1 MTNSDF
7 YDFSDKRGNKMKKNI
22 FTAFFAVC
30 ALFLVSS
37 CSEPDDDNSA
47 LMMQVVQQSQGSN
60 SVSKNT
66 KKISG
71 ILKKDGSKYELEITT
86 DYVSENGTLSLRLT
100 SADENV
106 LQLLIINKSSTG
118 HSLIFTHKDS
128 KKTFTDASYTEVG
141 FKADAVSANLENLK
155 IVKPEEDVHSF
166 IVNGKIP
173 SDKIDAIKNC
183 KTLEFILNDNKEVSP
198 QISISF
204 EGRILTNI
212 KSFM

>member
-1 MTNSDF
+1 
-7 YDFSDKRGNKMKKNI
+7 MKKNI

-60 SVSKNT
+60 SVSKNA
-66 KKISG
+66 KKNSG
-71 ILKKDGSKYELEITT
+71 TTKDGSKYELVIIT

-106 LQLLIINKSSTG
+106 LQLLIINKSSTD
-118 HSLIFTHKDS
+118 HSLSFTHKDS
-128 KKTFTDASYTEVG
+128 KETFTKDSYNKVS
-141 FKADAVSANLENLK
+141 FMADSAPVYLENHE
-155 IVKPEEDVHSF
+155 ITVPDVHSF

-173 SDKIDAIKNC
+173 SATIDKIKNC
-183 KTLEFILNDNKEVSP
+183 TTLEFILNDNTDVSP

-204 EGRILTNI
+204 EDRILTNI
-212 KSFM
+212 KRFM

>member
-1 MTNSDF
+1 
-7 YDFSDKRGNKMKKNI
+7 MKKNI

-60 SVSKNT
+60 SVSKNA

-71 ILKKDGSKYELEITT
+71 TTKDGSKYELEIKT

-100 SADENV
+100 SADESV
-106 LQLLIINKSSTG
+106 LQLLTIKKSSTG
-118 HSLIFTHKDS
+118 HFLIFTHKDS
-128 KKTFTDASYTEVG
+128 KETFTNVSYTGVG
-141 FKADAVSANLENLK
+141 FMADSVPANLENPR
-155 IVKPEEDVHSF
+155 IAVPEDVHSF
-166 IVNGKIP
+166 IVNGTIP
-173 SDKIDAIKNC
+173 SATIDKIKNC
-183 KTLEFILNDNKEVSP
+183 TTLEFILNDNKEVSP

-204 EGRILTNI
+204 EVTILTNI
-212 KSFM
+212 KRFME

>member
-1 MTNSDF
+1 
-7 YDFSDKRGNKMKKNI
+7 MKKNI

-60 SVSKNT
+60 SVSKNA
-66 KKISG
+66 KKNSG
-71 ILKKDGSKYELEITT
+71 TTKDGSKYELVIIT

-106 LQLLIINKSSTG
+106 LQLLIINKSSTD
-118 HSLIFTHKDS
+118 HSLSFTHKDS
-128 KKTFTDASYTEVG
+128 KETFTKDSYNKVS
-141 FKADAVSANLENLK
+141 FMADSAPVYLENHE
-155 IVKPEEDVHSF
+155 ITVPDVHSF
-166 IVNGKIP
+166 IVKGKIP

-183 KTLEFILNDNKEVSP
+183 TTLEFILNDNTDVSP

-204 EGRILTNI
+204 EDRILTNI
-212 KSFM
+212 KRFM

>member
-1 MTNSDF
+1 
-7 YDFSDKRGNKMKKNI
+7 MKKNI

-71 ILKKDGSKYELEITT
+71 TTKDGSKYELEIKT

-100 SADENV
+100 SKDESI
-106 LQLLIINKSSTG
+106 LQLLTIKKSSTG

-128 KKTFTDASYTEVG
+128 KKSFTNDSYTGVS
-141 FKADAVSANLENLK
+141 FMADSVPANLENPR
-155 IVKPEEDVHSF
+155 IVVPEDVHSF
-166 IVNGKIP
+166 IVNGTIP
-173 SDKIDAIKNC
+173 SATIDKIKNC
-183 KTLEFILNDNKEVSP
+183 TTLEFILNDNKEVSP

-204 EGRILTNI
+204 EDRILTNI
-212 KSFM
+212 KRFM

>member
-1 MTNSDF
+1 
-7 YDFSDKRGNKMKKNI
+7 MKKNI

-71 ILKKDGSKYELEITT
+71 TTKDGSKYELVIIT

-100 SADENV
+100 SADESV
-106 LQLLIINKSSTG
+106 LQLLTINKSSTG

-204 EGRILTNI
+204 EDRILTNI
-212 KSFM
+212 KRFME

>member
-1 MTNSDF
+1 
-7 YDFSDKRGNKMKKNI
+7 MKKNI

-71 ILKKDGSKYELEITT
+71 TQKDGSKYELVIIT

-100 SADENV
+100 SKDESI
-106 LQLLIINKSSTG
+106 LQLLTIKKSSTG
-118 HSLIFTHKDS
+118 HFLIFTHKDS
-128 KKTFTDASYTEVG
+128 KETFTKDSYNKVS
-141 FKADAVSANLENLK
+141 FMADSAPVYLENHE
-155 IVKPEEDVHSF
+155 ITVPDVHSF
-166 IVNGKIP
+166 IVKGKIP

-183 KTLEFILNDNKEVSP
+183 TTLEFILNDNKEVSP

-204 EGRILTNI
+204 EDRILTNI
-212 KSFM
+212 KRFM

>member
-1 MTNSDF
+1 
-7 YDFSDKRGNKMKKNI
+7 MKKNI

-66 KKISG
+66 KIISG
-71 ILKKDGSKYELEITT
+71 TTKDGSKYELEIKT
-86 DYVSENGTLSLRLT
+86 DYVSGNGTLSLRLT
-100 SADENV
+100 SEDKSV
-106 LQLLIINKSSTG
+106 LQLLTIKKSSTG
-118 HSLIFTHKDS
+118 HFLIFTHKDS
-128 KKTFTDASYTEVG
+128 KETFTNDSYTGVS
-141 FKADAVSANLENLK
+141 FKTDDVSANLENLK

-166 IVNGKIP
+166 IVKGKIP
-173 SDKIDAIKNC
+173 SDTINAIKNC
-183 KTLEFILNDNKEVSP
+183 TTLEFILNDKTDVSP

-204 EGRILTNI
+204 EDRILTNI
-212 KSFM
+212 KRFM

>member
-1 MTNSDF
+1 
-7 YDFSDKRGNKMKKNI
+7 MKKNI

-71 ILKKDGSKYELEITT
+71 ILKKDGSKYELEIQT

-100 SADENV
+100 SADESV
-106 LQLLIINKSSTG
+106 LQLLTIKKSSTG
-118 HSLIFTHKDS
+118 HFLIFTHKDS
-128 KKTFTDASYTEVG
+128 KETFTNDSYTGVS
-141 FKADAVSANLENLK
+141 FMADSVPANLENPR
-155 IVKPEEDVHSF
+155 IAVPEEDVHSF

>member
-1 MTNSDF
+1 
-7 YDFSDKRGNKMKKNI
+7 MKKNI

-71 ILKKDGSKYELEITT
+71 KTKDDSKYELEITT
-86 DYVSENGTLSLRLT
+86 DYVSGNGTLSLRLT
-100 SADENV
+100 SKDESI
-106 LQLLIINKSSTG
+106 LQLLTIKKSSTG

-128 KKTFTDASYTEVG
+128 KETFTNDSYNEVG
-141 FKADAVSANLENLK
+141 FMADSVPANLEH
-155 IVKPEEDVHSF
+155 PEITVPKEDVHSLLIEKF
-166 IVNGKIP
+166 HLIQ
-173 SDKIDAIKNC
+173 
-183 KTLEFILNDNKEVSP
+183 LM
-198 QISISF
+198 Q
-204 EGRILTNI
+204 
-212 KSFM
+212 

>member
-1 MTNSDF
+1 
-7 YDFSDKRGNKMKKNI
+7 MKKNI

-60 SVSKNT
+60 SVSKNA
-66 KKISG
+66 KKFSG
-71 ILKKDGSKYELEITT
+71 TTKDGSKYELVIIT
-86 DYVSENGTLSLRLT
+86 DCVSENGTLSLRLT
-100 SADENV
+100 SKDESV
-106 LQLLIINKSSTG
+106 LQLLTINKSSTG
-118 HSLIFTHKDS
+118 HSLSFTHKDS
-128 KKTFTDASYTEVG
+128 KETFTKDSYNKVS
-141 FKADAVSANLENLK
+141 FMADSAPVYLENHE
-155 IVKPEEDVHSF
+155 ITVPDVHSF
-166 IVNGKIP
+166 IVKGKIP

>member
-1 MTNSDF
+1 
-7 YDFSDKRGNKMKKNI
+7 MKKNI

-71 ILKKDGSKYELEITT
+71 KTKDDSKYELEIIT
-86 DYVSENGTLSLRLT
+86 DYVSGNGTLSLRLT
-100 SADENV
+100 SKDKSV
-106 LQLLIINKSSTG
+106 LQLLTINKSSTD
-118 HSLIFTHKDS
+118 HSLIFTHKDNE
-128 KKTFTDASYTEVG
+128 KTFTNKSYTGVS
-141 FKADAVSANLENLK
+141 FMADSVPANLEH
-155 IVKPEEDVHSF
+155 PEITVPTGDVHSF
-166 IVNGKIP
+166 IVKGKIP
-173 SDKIDAIKNC
+173 SDTINAIKNC
-183 KTLEFILNDNKEVSP
+183 TTLEFILNDKTDVSP

-204 EGRILTNI
+204 EDRILTNI
-212 KSFM
+212 KRFM

>member
-1 MTNSDF
+1 
-7 YDFSDKRGNKMKKNI
+7 MKKNI

-66 KKISG
+66 KKNSG
-71 ILKKDGSKYELEITT
+71 KTKDDSKYELEITT
-86 DYVSENGTLSLRLT
+86 DYVSGNGTLSLRLT

-106 LQLLIINKSSTG
+106 LQLLTINKSSTD

-128 KKTFTDASYTEVG
+128 KETFTNDSYNKVS
-141 FKADAVSANLENLK
+141 FMADSAPVYLENHE
-155 IVKPEEDVHSF
+155 ITVPDVHSF
-166 IVNGKIP
+166 IVKGKIP

-183 KTLEFILNDNKEVSP
+183 TTLEFILNDNKEVSP

-212 KSFM
+212 KRFME

>member
-1 MTNSDF
+1 
-7 YDFSDKRGNKMKKNI
+7 MKKNI

-37 CSEPDDDNSA
+37 CSEPDDDDSA

-71 ILKKDGSKYELEITT
+71 TTKDDSKYELEITT
-86 DYVSENGTLSLRLT
+86 DYVSGNGTLSLRLT
-100 SADENV
+100 SKDESV
-106 LQLLIINKSSTG
+106 LQLLTIKKSSTD

-128 KKTFTDASYTEVG
+128 KETFTNVSYTGVG
-141 FKADAVSANLENLK
+141 FMADSATVYLE
-155 IVKPEEDVHSF
+155 KPEISVPKDDVHSF
-166 IVNGKIP
+166 IVKGKIP

-183 KTLEFILNDNKEVSP
+183 TTLEFNVSP

-204 EGRILTNI
+204 EDRILTNI
-212 KSFM
+212 KRFME

>member
-1 MTNSDF
+1 
-7 YDFSDKRGNKMKKNI
+7 MKKNI

-71 ILKKDGSKYELEITT
+71 TQKDGSKYELVITT
-86 DYVSENGTLSLRLT
+86 DYVSGNGTLSLRLT
-100 SADENV
+100 SKDESV
-106 LQLLIINKSSTG
+106 LQLLTINKSSTG
-118 HSLIFTHKDS
+118 HSLIFTHKDNE
-128 KKTFTDASYTEVG
+128 KTFTNDSYTGVG
-141 FKADAVSANLENLK
+141 FMADSVPANLENSR
-155 IVKPEEDVHSF
+155 IAVPEEDVHSF

-173 SDKIDAIKNC
+173 SATIDKIKNC
-183 KTLEFILNDNKEVSP
+183 TTLEFILNDNKEVSP

-204 EGRILTNI
+204 EDRILTNI
-212 KSFM
+212 KRFM

>member
-7 YDFSDKRGNKMKKNI
+7 YDYSDKRGNKMKKNI

-30 ALFLVSS
+30 ALFLISS

-71 ILKKDGSKYELEITT
+71 TQKDGSKYELVIIT

-100 SADENV
+100 SKDESV
-106 LQLLIINKSSTG
+106 LQLLTIKKSSTG

-128 KKTFTDASYTEVG
+128 KETFTNDSYNEVG
-141 FKADAVSANLENLK
+141 FMADSVPANLEH
-155 IVKPEEDVHSF
+155 PEITVPKEDVHSLLIEKF
-166 IVNGKIP
+166 HLIQ
-173 SDKIDAIKNC
+173 
-183 KTLEFILNDNKEVSP
+183 LM
-198 QISISF
+198 Q
-204 EGRILTNI
+204 
-212 KSFM
+212 

>member
-1 MTNSDF
+1 
-7 YDFSDKRGNKMKKNI
+7 
-22 FTAFFAVC
+22 
-30 ALFLVSS
+30 
-37 CSEPDDDNSA
+37 
-47 LMMQVVQQSQGSN
+47 MQVVQQSQGSN

-86 DYVSENGTLSLRLT
+86 DYVSGNGTLSLRLT

-141 FKADAVSANLENLK
+141 FKADAVSANLENPR
-155 IVKPEEDVHSF
+155 IAVPEDVHSF
-166 IVNGKIP
+166 IVNGTIP
-173 SDKIDAIKNC
+173 SDTIDKIKDC
-183 KTLEFILNDNKEVSP
+183 TTLELILKDPNDVSP

-204 EGRILTNI
+204 EDRILTNI
-212 KSFM
+212 KRFME

>member
-1 MTNSDF
+1 
-7 YDFSDKRGNKMKKNI
+7 MKKNI

-71 ILKKDGSKYELEITT
+71 TTKDGSKYELEITT
-86 DYVSENGTLSLRLT
+86 DYVSGNGTLSLRLT

-106 LQLLIINKSSTG
+106 LQLLTINKSSTD

-128 KKTFTDASYTEVG
+128 KETFTNDSYTGVS
-141 FKADAVSANLENLK
+141 FMADSAPVYLENHE
-155 IVKPEEDVHSF
+155 ITVPDVHSF
-166 IVNGKIP
+166 IVKGKIP
-173 SDKIDAIKNC
+173 SDTINAIKNC
-183 KTLEFILNDNKEVSP
+183 TTLEFILNDNKEVSP

-204 EGRILTNI
+204 EDRILTNI
-212 KSFM
+212 KRFM

>member
-1 MTNSDF
+1 
-7 YDFSDKRGNKMKKNI
+7 MKKNI

-30 ALFLVSS
+30 ALFLISS

-71 ILKKDGSKYELEITT
+71 TTKDGSKYELEIKT

-100 SADENV
+100 SKDESI
-106 LQLLIINKSSTG
+106 LQLLTIKKSSTG

-128 KKTFTDASYTEVG
+128 KKTFTNDSYTGVS
-141 FKADAVSANLENLK
+141 FMADSVPANLENPR
-155 IVKPEEDVHSF
+155 IVVPEDVHSF
-166 IVNGKIP
+166 IVNGTIP
-173 SDKIDAIKNC
+173 SATIDKIKNC
-183 KTLEFILNDNKEVSP
+183 KTLEFILNDNKEFSP

-204 EGRILTNI
+204 EDRILTNI
-212 KSFM
+212 KRFM

>member
-1 MTNSDF
+1 
-7 YDFSDKRGNKMKKNI
+7 MKKNI

-71 ILKKDGSKYELEITT
+71 TTKDGSKYELVIIT

-128 KKTFTDASYTEVG
+128 KKTFTKDSYNKVS
-141 FKADAVSANLENLK
+141 FMADSAPVYLENHE
-155 IVKPEEDVHSF
+155 ITVPDVHSF

-183 KTLEFILNDNKEVSP
+183 TTLEFILNDNKEVSP

-204 EGRILTNI
+204 EDRILTNI
-212 KSFM
+212 KRFM

>member
-7 YDFSDKRGNKMKKNI
+7 YDYSDKRGKKMKKNI

-60 SVSKNT
+60 SVSKNA

-71 ILKKDGSKYELEITT
+71 TTKDGSKYELVIIT
-86 DYVSENGTLSLRLT
+86 DYVSENETISLRLT
-100 SADENV
+100 SADESV
-106 LQLLIINKSSTG
+106 LQLLTINKSSTG
-118 HSLIFTHKDS
+118 RSLIFTHKDS
-128 KKTFTDASYTEVG
+128 KKTFTNDSYTEVG
-141 FKADAVSANLENLK
+141 FMADSVPANLEH
-155 IVKPEEDVHSF
+155 PEITVPKEDVHSF
-166 IVNGKIP
+166 IVKGKIP
-173 SDKIDAIKNC
+173 SDTINAIKNC
-183 KTLEFILNDNKEVSP
+183 TTLEFILNDKTEVSP

>member
-1 MTNSDF
+1 
-7 YDFSDKRGNKMKKNI
+7 MKKNI

-71 ILKKDGSKYELEITT
+71 TTKDGSKYELVIIT

-118 HSLIFTHKDS
+118 HFLIFTHKDS
-128 KKTFTDASYTEVG
+128 KETFTKDSYNKVS
-141 FKADAVSANLENLK
+141 FMADSAPVYLENHE
-155 IVKPEEDVHSF
+155 ITVPDVHSF

-173 SDKIDAIKNC
+173 SATIEAIKNC
-183 KTLEFILNDNKEVSP
+183 TTLEFILNDKKEVSP
-198 QISISF
+198 QISIFF
-204 EGRILTNI
+204 EDRILTNI
-212 KSFM
+212 KRFM

>member
-1 MTNSDF
+1 
-7 YDFSDKRGNKMKKNI
+7 MKKNI
-22 FTAFFAVC
+22 FTVFFAVC

-60 SVSKNT
+60 SVSKNA

-71 ILKKDGSKYELEITT
+71 TTKDGSKYELEITT
-86 DYVSENGTLSLRLT
+86 DYVSGNGTLSLRLT
-100 SADENV
+100 SKDESV
-106 LQLLIINKSSTG
+106 RQLLTIKKSSTG
-118 HSLIFTHKDS
+118 HSLSFTHKDS
-128 KKTFTDASYTEVG
+128 KETFTKDSYNKVS
-141 FKADAVSANLENLK
+141 FMADSAPVYLENHE
-155 IVKPEEDVHSF
+155 ITVPDVHSF

>member
-1 MTNSDF
+1 
-7 YDFSDKRGNKMKKNI
+7 MKKNI

-71 ILKKDGSKYELEITT
+71 TQKDGSKYELVIIT

-106 LQLLIINKSSTG
+106 LQLLTIKKSSTG
-118 HSLIFTHKDS
+118 HFLIFTHKDS
-128 KKTFTDASYTEVG
+128 KETFTNDSYNEVG
-141 FKADAVSANLENLK
+141 FMADSVPANLENSG
-155 IVKPEEDVHSF
+155 IAVPEEDVHSF

-173 SDKIDAIKNC
+173 SATIDKIKNC
-183 KTLEFILNDNKEVSP
+183 TTLEFILNDKTDVSP

-212 KSFM
+212 KRFME

>member
-1 MTNSDF
+1 
-7 YDFSDKRGNKMKKNI
+7 MKKNI

-66 KKISG
+66 KIISG
-71 ILKKDGSKYELEITT
+71 KTKDGSKYELEITT

-106 LQLLIINKSSTG
+106 LQLLTINKSSTD
-118 HSLIFTHKDS
+118 HSLSFTHKDS
-128 KKTFTDASYTEVG
+128 KETFTNASYTEVG
-141 FKADAVSANLENLK
+141 FMADSAPVYLENHE
-155 IVKPEEDVHSF
+155 ITVPDVHSF
-166 IVNGKIP
+166 IVKGKIP

-183 KTLEFILNDNKEVSP
+183 TTLEFILNDNKEVSP

-204 EGRILTNI
+204 EDRILTNI
-212 KSFM
+212 KRFM

>member
-1 MTNSDF
+1 
-7 YDFSDKRGNKMKKNI
+7 MKKNI

-100 SADENV
+100 SKDESV
-106 LQLLIINKSSTG
+106 RQLLTINKSSTD

-128 KKTFTDASYTEVG
+128 KETFTNDSYTGVS
-141 FKADAVSANLENLK
+141 FMADSVPANLENSG
-155 IVKPEEDVHSF
+155 IAVPEEDVHSF

>member
-1 MTNSDF
+1 
-7 YDFSDKRGNKMKKNI
+7 MKKNI

-71 ILKKDGSKYELEITT
+71 TTKDGSKYELEIKT

-106 LQLLIINKSSTG
+106 LQLLTINKSSTD

-128 KKTFTDASYTEVG
+128 KETFTNDSYTGVS
-141 FKADAVSANLENLK
+141 FMADSVPVYLENHE
-155 IVKPEEDVHSF
+155 ITVPDVHSF

-173 SDKIDAIKNC
+173 SATIDKIKNC
-183 KTLEFILNDNKEVSP
+183 TTLEFNVSP

-204 EGRILTNI
+204 EDRILTNI
-212 KSFM
+212 KRFM

>member
-1 MTNSDF
+1 
-7 YDFSDKRGNKMKKNI
+7 MKKNI

-60 SVSKNT
+60 SVSKNA

-71 ILKKDGSKYELEITT
+71 TTKDGSKYELEITT
-86 DYVSENGTLSLRLT
+86 DYVSGNGTLSLRLT

-106 LQLLIINKSSTG
+106 LQLLTIKKSSTG

-128 KKTFTDASYTEVG
+128 KETFTNDSYTGVS
-141 FKADAVSANLENLK
+141 FMADSVPVYLENHE
-155 IVKPEEDVHSF
+155 ITVPDVHSF

-173 SDKIDAIKNC
+173 SATIDKIKNC
-183 KTLEFILNDNKEVSP
+183 TTLEFILNDNKEVSP

-204 EGRILTNI
+204 EDRILTNI
-212 KSFM
+212 KRFM

>member
-1 MTNSDF
+1 
-7 YDFSDKRGNKMKKNI
+7 MKKNI

-71 ILKKDGSKYELEITT
+71 KTKDDSKYELEITT
-86 DYVSENGTLSLRLT
+86 DYVSGNGTLSLRLT

-106 LQLLIINKSSTG
+106 LQLLTINKSSTD

-128 KKTFTDASYTEVG
+128 KETFTNDSYNKVS
-141 FKADAVSANLENLK
+141 FMADSAPVYLENHE
-155 IVKPEEDVHSF
+155 ITVPDVHSF
-166 IVNGKIP
+166 IVKGKIP

-183 KTLEFILNDNKEVSP
+183 TTLEFILNDNKEVSP

-212 KSFM
+212 KRFME